1 MLSETSS
8 RMFFCFASSVLP
20 LYISLCCV
28 SVNRCMSELSPS
40 FSSNALFLFAS
51 ASTFSHLS
59 LVRTWKEPGNNG
71 QGRRL
76 IGPQRIRV
84 CSREHSLEEGW
95 SEKQQVLV
103 TKGSETQV
111 PREASTGAQENVPN
125 SDEYM
130 ERSKLNLLFGNYFPL
145 GDIETFI
152 AKIHPEQANQAV
164 RMGFKISI

>member
-1 MLSETSS
+1 
-8 RMFFCFASSVLP
+8 
-20 LYISLCCV
+20 
-28 SVNRCMSELSPS
+28 MSELFPS

-59 LVRTWKEPGNNG
+59 LVRTWKEPGNNR

-76 IGPQRIRV
+76 ISPQRIRA
-84 CSREHSLEEGW
+84 CSRERSLEEGW

-103 TKGSETQV
+103 TKRSETLSV
-111 PREASTGAQENVPN
+111 PWEASTGARENVPN

-130 ERSKLNLLFGNYFPL
+130 ERSKLNLLFSNYLPL

-152 AKIHPEQANQAV
+152 TEIHPEQANQVV
-164 RMGFKISI
+164 RMEFKISIKEPLTARRGKGFGFQWDSWFGLSF